1 MAQTQINLLDRLG
14 SLDVPSDMRYS
25 IAKTNDLLTGELTA
39 ERTTNISLPA
49 TPNNNMLLANSQM
62 AANDQSTGMR
72 RGHPATL
79 TDGAT
84 SHLGTLFVNSYTPPI
99 GEGVGKYDCVFTTGV
114 NDELRAIGAKT
125 IASCYSGTDIAECA
139 AYQSTYNAN
148 FQVFPYFF
156 HDFPH
161 PALRLSFIVSK
172 ITAATGLAID
182 YPSTLANYY
191 IILGKLNKLT
201 KSNGAFN
208 SSLSPSGSVSE
219 NAVNGTPIGGMSLIY
234 TKRID
239 YQLQRF
245 FAGQSV
251 SYYVDTYQ
259 SAYSGMVL
267 TFSSSTPSY
276 WWLINPNEQSGAG
289 EDFTGHIISTSLAN
303 HSYTF
308 NYGDEFLIVD
318 SRYYSNTSTLRGY
331 TPNAFVVSNVG
342 NYCTVTSEGEVQHR
356 DWIPLRDNIPDMTVS
371 DVIALIERLTQTF
384 PYYDRDN
391 AVILYNDLNTSHWGS
406 RVDVSNKIIERQRLE
421 RKFMDYGRINF
432 VKFKDFRNANTSPNA
447 IYQVDNSSLEAQKDI
462 AIIQMNGNIGED
474 GEDTMAEL
482 RGTGSSVRLYNV
494 RIARNN
500 YLQGLATSSTK
511 ITIRAMLSAYEY
523 SRITQRTV
531 IYFDGRDWIWVS
543 SNYSDGLAEFDLQ
556 MI

>member
-1 MAQTQINLLDRLG
+1 MAQINLLDRLG

-49 TPNNNMLLANSQM
+49 TPNNNMLLGNSQM
-62 AANDQSTGMR
+62 AANSRSTGMR
-72 RGHPATL
+72 KGHPATL

-84 SHLGTLFVNSYTPPI
+84 SYLGTLFVNSYTPSI
-99 GEGVGKYDCVFTTGV
+99 GEGMGKYDCVFTMGV
-114 NDELRAIGAKT
+114 NDELRATGART

-156 HDFPH
+156 RDFPH
-161 PALRLSFIVSK
+161 PALKLSYIVSK

-182 YPSTLANYY
+182 YPSALANYY

-201 KSNGAFN
+201 RASGAFN

-219 NAVNGTPIGGMSLIY
+219 NVINGSPIDGMSLIY

-251 SYYVDTYQ
+251 AYYVDTYQ
-259 SAYSGMVL
+259 SAYGGMVL
-267 TFSSSTPSY
+267 TFSATTPSY

-289 EDFTGHIISTSLAN
+289 EAFSGHIISTSLAN

-318 SRYYSNTSTLRGY
+318 SRYYSNTSTQRGY
-331 TPNAFVVSNVG
+331 TPNAFVVSNVS
-342 NYCTVTSEGEVQHR
+342 NFCTVTSEGEVQHR

-371 DVIALIERLTQTF
+371 DVIALIGRLTQTF

-391 AVILYNDLNTSHWGS
+391 EVILYDDLNTSHWGS
-406 RVDVSNKIIERQRLE
+406 RVDVSNKIIERQRME
-421 RKFMDYGRINF
+421 RKFMDYARTNF

-447 IYQVDNSSLEAQKDI
+447 IYQVTNSSLEAQKDI
-462 AIIQMNGNIGED
+462 AVIQMNGNIGED
-474 GEDTMAEL
+474 GEDTTAEL
-482 RGTGSSVRLYNV
+482 RGTGSSIRLYNV
-494 RIARNN
+494 RIARNT
-500 YLQGLATSSTK
+500 YLQDLATSSTK

-531 IYFDGRDWIWVS
+531 IYFDGRDWIWTS